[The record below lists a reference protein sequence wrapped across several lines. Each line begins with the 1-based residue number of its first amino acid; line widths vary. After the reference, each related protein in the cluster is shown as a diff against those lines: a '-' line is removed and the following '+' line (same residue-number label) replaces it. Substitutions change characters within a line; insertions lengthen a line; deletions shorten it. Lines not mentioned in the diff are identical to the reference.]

1 MNASRRPLAAVAA
14 VVLMTLVSG
23 CSSDA
28 ASSNEDHGGGR
39 AAAPDKPRAVPGVG
53 KVEKK
58 SDTDTLTLPIDAYDV
73 SMSQIVKT
81 QLAQNALVV
90 DCLSRY
96 GLTVEYPKATVN
108 TGSPH
113 ARRYGPP
120 ESLEAARKYGF
131 HMAQGDPRAASG
143 TKMVRHPADVLDVM
157 DGMKRDGSGTLVTS
171 FRGQAVPKGGC
182 VGEAQRKLSAGE
194 PKGTRSGHA
203 DMAAAIKA
211 RSFEVAKNDP
221 RVIKAEQKW
230 ATCMSGK
237 GFTHYKESFAAAGD
251 TRWNT
256 PKATS
261 AEITVAVASWNCGKE
276 ANVVGTWVA
285 VETAYQN
292 DQIDKNA
299 ETLKEEQK
307 RLVEENKR
315 IDAIIARTGGA
326 AS

>member
-1 MNASRRPLAAVAA
+1 MNTARRTLAVMATV
-14 VVLMTLVSG
+14 TLVTLASG
-23 CSSDA
+23 CSSNDTPTHERRPDGA
-28 ASSNEDHGGGR
+28 AS
-39 AAAPDKPRAVPGVG
+39 APEKPRAVPGVG
-53 KVEKK
+53 KVQKK
-58 SDTDTLTLPIDAYDV
+58 SDTDALTLPIDAYDV

-81 QLAQNALVV
+81 QLAQNALVA
-90 DCLSRY
+90 DCLSHY

-120 ESLEAARKYGF
+120 ESLEVAQKYGF
-131 HMAQGDPRAASG
+131 HMAQGDPRAASESE
-143 TKMVRHPADVLDVM
+143 MVRHPQNVLDVM
-157 DGMKRDGSGTLVTS
+157 SGMKRDGSGTPVTS
-171 FRGQAVPKGGC
+171 FRGQKVPKGGC
-182 VGEAQRKLSAGE
+182 VGEAQRKLAEGE
-194 PKGTRSGHA
+194 PEGTRSGHA

-211 RSFEVAKNDP
+211 RSFEVAQNDP
-221 RVIKAEQKW
+221 RVIKAEKAW
-230 ATCMSGK
+230 ATCMAGK
-237 GFTHYKESFAAAGD
+237 GFTHYEDSFAAAGD

-261 AEITVAVASWNCGKE
+261 TEITVAIASWNCGKE

-299 ETLKEEQK
+299 ETLKDDQE
-307 RLVEENKR
+307 RLTAENKR
-315 IDAIIARTGGA
+315 IDAIIAGTGGG